1 MSNQKPIGVFDSG
14 IGGLTVAK
22 AISDALPDERLIYFG
37 DTAHFPYGDKE
48 KSSIVKYCHEIV
60 DFLLTFD
67 CKAIVIACNTASSAC
82 VNSLREELPEGFPL
96 INVISPVVDYLTSQD
111 NKNKVGV
118 IATKGTIN
126 SRVYPNLIK
135 KKNDSIN
142 VASTATPLLAP
153 MIEEGFFSNNIS
165 KSIIASYLSKSNI
178 LDIDTLVLGCTHY
191 PIIEEE
197 IKSYYTAERKHVEV
211 VNSAKIVAEKVKQTL
226 TSSGILSASKIEDH
240 LFFVSDYTSSFEKSS
255 KIFFGETVKL
265 TKKHLWK

>member
-22 AISDALPDERLIYFG
+22 AITDALPYERLIYFG

-67 CKAIVIACNTASSAC
+67 CKAIVIACNTASSVC
-82 VNSLREELPEGFPL
+82 VNSLRAELPQGFPL
-96 INVISPVVDYLTSQD
+96 INVITPVVEHICAQD
-111 NKNKVGV
+111 SSNKVGV

-135 KKNDSIN
+135 KTNHSIN

-165 KSIIASYLSKSNI
+165 KSIISSYLSKSNI
-178 LDIDTLVLGCTHY
+178 LDINTLVLGCTHY

-197 IKSYYTAERKHVEV
+197 IKSFYLSENKQVQV

-226 TSSGILSASKIEDH
+226 TSDELLCSSKMEDH
-240 LFFVSDYTSSFEKSS
+240 LFFVSDYTSSFEESS
-255 KIFFGETVKL
+255 KIFFGKTVKL